1 MNHIIDEYVAFMGYS
16 CDSILINTHRVTVQQ
31 LLCCVMSYHVV
42 LQDNAVK
49 LRGQLVC
56 EG

>member
-1 MNHIIDEYVAFMGYS
+1 MNHIIDEYVAFTGYS